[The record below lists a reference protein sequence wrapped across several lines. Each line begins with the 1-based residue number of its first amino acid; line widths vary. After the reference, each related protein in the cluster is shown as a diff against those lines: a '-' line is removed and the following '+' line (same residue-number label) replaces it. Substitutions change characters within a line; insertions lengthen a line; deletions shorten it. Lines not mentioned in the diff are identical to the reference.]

1 MVIGELQMGKVGET
15 PGVAAPI
22 NPKYMYFNVTQIT
35 FSQITAF
42 FRHELIVIGVSLLYN
57 LT

>member
-22 NPKYMYFNVTQIT
+22 NSKYMYFNVTQIT
-35 FSQITAF
+35 FSQIMVF
-42 FRHELIVIGVSLLYN
+42 FRHQLIVIVVSLL
-57 LT
+57 